1 MVARV
6 LRLGL
11 RAAVVGLAAVGCG
24 GGGGEAVSLEGTSW
38 VLESMAGTPVL
49 EGVGVTVSFTGSEVS
64 GSGGCNLY
72 GGTYE
77 LEGEAISI
85 GEQLAS
91 TLRAC
96 LEEGRMEQE
105 SAYLGALASAERV
118 KIEGETLVIETAAGP
133 LRYRRAS

>member
-1 MVARV
+1 MV
-6 LRLGL
+6 
-11 RAAVVGLAAVGCG
+11 AAVVLATAACG
-24 GGGGEAVSLEGTSW
+24 GDEGDAVTLEGTSW
-38 VLESMAGTPVL
+38 VLESMAGTPAL
-49 EGVGVTVSFTGSEVS
+49 DGVDVTVSFTATEVS

-77 LEGEAISI
+77 LDGDALTI
-85 GEQLAS
+85 GERLTS

-105 SAYLGALASAERV
+105 SAYLAALASAERV
-118 KIEGETLVIETAAGP
+118 SLEGDTLVIETGAGA